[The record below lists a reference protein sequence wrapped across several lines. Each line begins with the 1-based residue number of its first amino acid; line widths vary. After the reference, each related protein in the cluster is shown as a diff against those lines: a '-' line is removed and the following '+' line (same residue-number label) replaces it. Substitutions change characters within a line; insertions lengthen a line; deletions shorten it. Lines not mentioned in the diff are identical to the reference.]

1 MCARSNLT
9 TSSLVQTSIAMT
21 LANSYDALV
30 CLKPSESGRLD
41 TVLEYISMS
50 LSDVIGHV

>member
-1 MCARSNLT
+1 MYVRSNLT